1 MKAGFHA
8 AAKIFAPSTQK
19 FLIGNDFCY
28 IRKPNTDFLQKTDAK
43 SLCQTSRFTQKS
55 LLGAVHAAACAK
67 K

>member
-1 MKAGFHA
+1 MKAGFHSS
-8 AAKIFAPSTQK
+8 AKIFAPSTQK

-28 IRKPNTDFLQKTDAK
+28 TKTKHRFFAENRRN
-43 SLCQTSRFTQKS
+43 SIHQAFRFTQKS